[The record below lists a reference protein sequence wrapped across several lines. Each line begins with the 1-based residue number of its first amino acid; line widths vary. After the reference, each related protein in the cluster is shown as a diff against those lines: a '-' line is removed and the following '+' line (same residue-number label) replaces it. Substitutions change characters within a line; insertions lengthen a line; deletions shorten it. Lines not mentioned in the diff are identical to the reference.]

1 MSCIPSNFQTK
12 KFILVQG
19 PDGCEA
25 NASPKIQKNVR
36 NYNLKSRR
44 KSKSFDSQN
53 IKSAYYNI
61 SIFLHLLSIICESS
75 LL

>member
-12 KFILVQG
+12 KFIVVQG

-36 NYNLKSRR
+36 KSRR

-53 IKSAYYNI
+53 IKSAYYSI

-75 LL
+75 LW